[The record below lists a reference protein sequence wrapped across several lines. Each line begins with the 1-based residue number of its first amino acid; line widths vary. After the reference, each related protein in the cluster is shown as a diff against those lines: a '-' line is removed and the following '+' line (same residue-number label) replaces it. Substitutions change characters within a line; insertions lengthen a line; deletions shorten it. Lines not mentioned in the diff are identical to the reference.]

1 MHRSLLVPLGMLAGI
16 LALGCGDNAGVTDPT
31 TAAAPSF
38 GAVVTRLEAP
48 SPQIVIDTEQ
58 GLTALFGVSFE
69 ELPAVCA
76 GGELHDLA
84 DLLIVSHPSRGGETV
99 FKFRV
104 KDKEQSA
111 IVWAAIVQESPCE
124 LQDVQPLAVGTVHSM
139 YTDND
144 FFNTNPGT
152 EAVSVQAEGTVTSP
166 ATAQSYH
173 LLATFHRVISPDG
186 TEKVTGT
193 FVRLTPIGG

>member
-1 MHRSLLVPLGMLAGI
+1 MHRYLLIPIGVLAST
-16 LALGCGDNAGVTDPT
+16 LALGCGDNAGVTGPATND
-31 TAAAPSF
+31 APSF

-48 SPQIVIDTEQ
+48 SPQIIIDTKQ
-58 GLTALFGVSFE
+58 GLTALFGISFE

-76 GGELHDLA
+76 GGELQDLA
-84 DLLIVSHPSRGGETV
+84 DLLIVSHPAREGETV
-99 FKFRV
+99 FKFTV
-104 KDKEQSA
+104 KDREQSA

-124 LQDVQPLAVGTVHSM
+124 LQDVQPLAVGTVHSV

-152 EAVSVQAEGTVTSP
+152 EAVSIQAEGRVTSP
-166 ATAQSYH
+166 TTEQSYH